1 MGTSSA
7 RRRGS
12 SIAVPNRQ
20 ATVGSVVRWS
30 VAGFLVTCAILVL
43 VLPWP
48 LPYEQ
53 PIEQIMQDRAQH
65 LLEQCET
72 IRALGNLTT
81 PNPRTARP
89 NYLYFNYFYQPQHQ
103 LLWCSISKV
112 ASSSWMYQFNR
123 WAGVPRAKIDSV
135 AHDMKGLTRM
145 YYPVPTRADVER
157 MKQNVEPPV
166 VTRFLLVRDPF
177 DRFVSAYED
186 LIVRPQSDNYRNL
199 RRFIFREVYGADTPP
214 GSNNEKNDTSGDD
227 QPVPSFSDFTE
238 FVLRRPNVLDPH
250 WNTYY
255 NLCDPCFLE
264 PTVIVKLETYDRDVA
279 HILRLANVSSDADNY
294 DNAAAQFEGYR
305 LNVNHHRGGPG
316 DNGRAQRNSTST
328 VDRLAELTE
337 DQFERLYRRYELDFR
352 LFQYDAS
359 HYFALYRTD

>member
-20 ATVGSVVRWS
+20 VTVGSVVRWS

-53 PIEQIMQDRAQH
+53 SIEQIMQDRAQH

-72 IRALGNLTT
+72 IRALGNLTA
-81 PNPRTARP
+81 PNPRTSRP

-123 WAGVPRAKIDSV
+123 WAGVPREKIDSV

-214 GSNNEKNDTSGDD
+214 GSNNEVRTNGLVYERT
-227 QPVPSFSDFTE
+227 VFSHF
-238 FVLRRPNVLDPH
+238 
-250 WNTYY
+250 
-255 NLCDPCFLE
+255 
-264 PTVIVKLETYDRDVA
+264 
-279 HILRLANVSSDADNY
+279 
-294 DNAAAQFEGYR
+294 
-305 LNVNHHRGGPG
+305 
-316 DNGRAQRNSTST
+316 
-328 VDRLAELTE
+328 
-337 DQFERLYRRYELDFR
+337 
-352 LFQYDAS
+352 
-359 HYFALYRTD
+359 